1 MEQTPPMP
9 ANKSAAQGFRE
20 HYLGL
25 ILLLGLMVWQGW
37 MTLTLFG
44 DARPWQCLLDEQ
56 IILSGRHPL
65 HLYHGYL
72 GALSLKDRGSASC
85 YDPNFQA
92 GYPKTPIFDGGSR
105 PAELFLLFGGASFRP
120 AAYKVGLAICCL
132 CVPLVLVLAGRSFG
146 LRWTAAC
153 LAAGFG
159 LLAWWGKPGRDAL
172 ETGDLDLLL
181 AGLAALAEF
190 GLLIRWNRRPGP

>member
-1 MEQTPPMP
+1 MERTLPTNDAVP
-9 ANKSAAQGFRE
+9 ASKGFRE

-25 ILLLGLMVWQGW
+25 VLLFGLMAWQGW

-44 DARPWQCLLDEQ
+44 EAQPWQSLLDDQ

-72 GALSLKDRGSASC
+72 GALSLMDRGSASC
-85 YDPNFQA
+85 YDPSFQA

-105 PAELFLLFGGASFRP
+105 PAEFFLLLGGASFRP
-120 AAYKVGLAICCL
+120 AAYKAGLAFCCL

-146 LRWTAAC
+146 LRWTASC
-153 LAAGFG
+153 LGAGLG
-159 LLAWWGKPGRDAL
+159 LVAWWGKPG
-172 ETGDLDLLL
+172 
-181 AGLAALAEF
+181 
-190 GLLIRWNRRPGP
+190 